1 VDDRAKLE
9 VLIDVL
15 DTFFGYGDDNAM
27 VEMSQYAAF
36 RKWKEVRSELS
47 EHSTLGQGS

>member
-1 VDDRAKLE
+1 MDDHAKLE
-9 VLIDVL
+9 ALIDVL
-15 DTFFGYGDDNAM
+15 DTFFGYGDNNAVVDM
-27 VEMSQYAAF
+27 AHYAAF